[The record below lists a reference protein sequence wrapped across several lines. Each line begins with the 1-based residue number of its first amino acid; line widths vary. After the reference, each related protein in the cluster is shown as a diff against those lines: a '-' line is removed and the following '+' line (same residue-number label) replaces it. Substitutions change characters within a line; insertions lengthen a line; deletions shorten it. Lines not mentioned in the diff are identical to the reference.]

1 MYRLYMKVPVHNSEC
16 VHVVPG
22 APWLSFWTHDYNVKP
37 LACVYSLLCA
47 TLASEW
53 GIWYVCWLGQ
63 MYVETPGAMPADT
76 LKKLLHRIS
85 PDDKFD
91 DEGDE

>member
-1 MYRLYMKVPVHNSEC
+1 V
-16 VHVVPG
+16 G
-22 APWLSFWTHDYNVKP
+22 WL
-37 LACVYSLLCA
+37 
-47 TLASEW
+47 E
-53 GIWYVCWLGQ
+53 Q